1 MVTCR
6 LKRHPKR
13 SDTIG
18 RTFRR
23 KRWRVAN
30 ANQCGDAGFAADIDR
45 AVSRDGEMSGETP

>member
-6 LKRHPKR
+6 SKRHPGQ
-13 SDTIG
+13 SDTT
-18 RTFRR
+18 RWTLRH

-45 AVSRDGEMSGETP
+45 AVCRDGEMSGETP